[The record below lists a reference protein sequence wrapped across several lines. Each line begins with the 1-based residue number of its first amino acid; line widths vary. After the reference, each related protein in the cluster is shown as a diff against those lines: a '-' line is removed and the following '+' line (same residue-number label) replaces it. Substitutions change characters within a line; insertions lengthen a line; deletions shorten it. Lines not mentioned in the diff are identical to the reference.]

1 MNSILNIA
9 HKDLLLLSR
18 DRMALFF
25 LLGFPVLMGV
35 LFGLMYQNPGRPE
48 PGSVGIA
55 IIDED
60 QSTMSRALIENL
72 RTNESLSVQ
81 TTDLATARQQIKRRQ
96 AVGVVIIP
104 TGFGETAGVF
114 WAADPAPLRVGS
126 DPSRGAE
133 AAMLEGFLMEAAS
146 KLLAQRWQDTT
157 ETRALI
163 QEQQLAIQQSESLTA
178 VNKLLL
184 TQLFSTFDQ
193 LVNDIDQ
200 LNQQDTEPADEAVA
214 ADNAE
219 ASQVAGFQLAKIE
232 RFDALESAITPTG
245 PSIRSGWDVSFP
257 QSILWGV
264 MGSAAGF
271 AISLVRERSR
281 GTLLRLQT
289 APVAPLQILLGK
301 GLACFFATLL
311 VVGLMVT
318 LGLLLGMRP
327 QSPLL
332 LFGSALVVAYCFVG
346 IMMAMSALGSTE
358 EGVGGAGWAI
368 NMVMAM
374 FGGAMMPLAF
384 MPPFMQ
390 TLSDASPVKWAIVA
404 LEAAIWRNYTLA
416 ELGLP
421 WAILLAIG
429 SVGLAIGLYFF
440 QRNLNR

>member
-104 TGFGETAGVF
+104 AGFGETAGVF

-184 TQLFSTFDQ
+184 TQLFATFDQ

-200 LNQQDTEPADEAVA
+200 LNQQDTEPADETVA

-232 RFDALESAITPTG
+232 RFDALESATTPTG